1 MTWAWDTHA
10 PKSVHFRQEG
20 RQEQTL
26 KSCLRSHS
34 QWQRQRRKK
43 LVSRVTAPL
52 ISTTP
57 CQPSSKSYLQK
68 TQLGYS
74 GFVARVEGAKE
85 PKTCVYHV
93 ATSVISCKI
102 AQIALK
108 YQVLARGKV
117 LNPRVASCSDGP
129 GISYLSA
136 LSCKTRMPFP
146 PSLCITHQSG
156 CSLTALTWICHFTTN
171 SCRIPGLLPYNCFI
185 IHGRLQ

>member
-20 RQEQTL
+20 RQGRHW
-26 KSCLRSHS
+26 K
-34 QWQRQRRKK
+34 
-43 LVSRVTAPL
+43 
-52 ISTTP
+52 IS
-57 CQPSSKSYLQK
+57 SSKSYLQK